1 MNGDQ
6 ATLVPVRSMNPRLAM
21 MLCQDPCIDPSIH
34 EFEKKSIKQ
43 VSLFYRTDSQPR
55 YREISFPPKS
65 KRYSYTYNPKK
76 NPANYITYFF
86 KVELVD
92 GKVFATPIDDSG
104 ILNPITMNL
113 VDPFEYYKQRAEG
126 KN

>member
-1 MNGDQ
+1 MKKNKITKNSG
-6 ATLVPVRSMNPRLAM
+6 LGSGLSS
-21 MLCQDPCIDPSIH
+21 LLGS

-55 YREISFPPKS
+55 YREISFPAKS

-86 KVELVD
+86 TVELVD
-92 GKVFATPIDDSG
+92 GKVFATP
-104 ILNPITMNL
+104 LKAN
-113 VDPFEYYKQRAEG
+113 FF
-126 KN
+126 

>member
-1 MNGDQ
+1 MFHHPAKVLFNS
-6 ATLVPVRSMNPRLAM
+6 RSFNLEVFT
-21 MLCQDPCIDPSIH
+21 

-55 YREISFPPKS
+55 YREILFPTKS

-86 KVELVD
+86 TVELVD

-113 VDPFEYYKQRAEG
+113 VDPFQYYKERAEG